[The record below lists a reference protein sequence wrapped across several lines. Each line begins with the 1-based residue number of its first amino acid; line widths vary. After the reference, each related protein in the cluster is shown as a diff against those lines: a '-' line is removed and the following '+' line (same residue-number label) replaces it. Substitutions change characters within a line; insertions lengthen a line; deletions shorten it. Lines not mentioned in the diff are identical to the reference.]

1 MVKLLEVINVFL
13 KVTETVLHGV
23 GVFAVNDGMIRI
35 DLGGHG
41 LVIRGESVR
50 DVVVEGG
57 LYLLLAAELIDD
69 RLDGVH
75 TADEVALGEV
85 EIALVVDGS

>member
-1 MVKLLEVINVFL
+1 MVKLLEIIDVFL
-13 KVTETVLHGV
+13 EVAEAVLHGV
-23 GVFAVNDGMIRI
+23 GVFAVNDGVIGVY
-35 DLGGHG
+35 LGGHG
-41 LVIRGESVR
+41 LVIRSESVR